1 MPPVAIPWTKLPF
14 VFDPVGLQEDL
25 QSIPSQA
32 WVPHFNPQDY
42 SGEWS
47 SVALRS
53 RSGRA
58 DDITA
63 QGAVEDFHDTP
74 LAAQCPHLWAAV
86 EAFELPLKSVR
97 LLRLHAGSRVREHC
111 DRDLRLD
118 AGELRIHIPVAT
130 NKDVEFIVANR
141 RLELG
146 EGEAWYIDFSQP
158 HRIDNRGDT
167 DRTHLIIDGTL
178 NDWAIALL
186 QRALSEVV
194 TESFE
199 PERMAS
205 LRRFREQVLNDE
217 GLQTELLK
225 ITDREKFLDA
235 VVGAGRERGFAFE
248 LSEVESEFNE
258 RRRGWV
264 ERSVSA

>member
-1 MPPVAIPWTKLPF
+1 LPPVAIPWTKLPF
-14 VFDPVGLQEDL
+14 AFDPVGLRVDL

-86 EAFELPLKSVR
+86 RAFAFPLKSVR

-111 DRDLRLD
+111 DRDLRL
-118 AGELRIHIPVAT
+118 ASGELRIHVPVAT
-130 NKDVEFIVANR
+130 NEDVEFIVANR
-141 RLELG
+141 RLELC

-158 HRIDNRGDT
+158 HRIDNRGAA
-167 DRTHLIIDGTL
+167 DRTHLVIDGTL
-178 NDWAIALL
+178 NDWAVALL

-199 PERMAS
+199 PARAAS
-205 LRRFREQVLNDE
+205 LRLFREQVFEDKQ
-217 GLQTELLK
+217 LQTELLK

-235 VVGAGRERGFAFE
+235 VVAAGVEQGFDFE
-248 LSEVESEFNE
+248 LGEVESEFN
-258 RRRGWV
+258 RRRGEWL
-264 ERSVSA
+264 ERSVGA